1 VAIAYDDASLH
12 TRTVVPD
19 GKLILFERSRT
30 RSTATSTRSIPDGTG
45 LHKLTDYDSTTIVL
59 SYSFSPDGRWVT
71 FAKSGVGGESDVFV
85 MRADGSDIHPV
96 TQTTLPDSA
105 PDWGPAT

>member
-1 VAIAYDDASLH
+1 
-12 TRTVVPD
+12 
-19 GKLILFERSRT
+19 
-30 RSTATSTRSIPDGTG
+30 
-45 LHKLTDYDSTTIVL
+45 VL
-59 SYSFSPDGRWVT
+59 SCSFSPDGRWIT

-96 TQTTLPDSA
+96 TQTALPDSA